1 MEGTQ
6 LSQPSLNAAEMNCRL
21 TVDDGCN
28 NSVNDHVQ
36 RSWRWGELPSPII
49 LTPESQKS
57 SKSNDL
63 PTHQGF
69 EMEDQPKQ
77 GSSDGSREAY
87 IQAQGWKPKR
97 RT

>member
-1 MEGTQ
+1 MKDKTSTIMFEI
-6 LSQPSLNAAEMNCRL
+6 
-21 TVDDGCN
+21 DDGCN

-77 GSSDGSREAY
+77 G
-87 IQAQGWKPKR
+87 
-97 RT
+97 